1 MYGLLKS
8 TLREGLENEL
18 KGNGFAH
25 ELMFLLENQPDIPSR
40 EQLANMDPT
49 RNSPLKTLQNESG
62 KDPEA
67 TKDVRFEALYVSGI
81 RKFPSVGSRYTVK
94 FTDNG
99 EPVSSIIL
107 GINGVGKSTLYSSLE
122 YISLGRSFTAEERGY
137 KDDSDHEKDI
147 AAQKKYLVHHGGRTA
162 DAILQLY
169 TKNGER
175 TVLLDQQPSPMVPP
189 AFFCSE
195 YDIQEISHYGLSSKY
210 ICNQLGLG
218 NFHDLLL
225 EMAELRDSFEKHN
238 QTYIGN
244 AKNIDELKKSLALMM
259 FLVSN
264 SQTRVRPCERF
275 ISNAMKLAS
284 GDISWENLLKID
296 RLLNNLV
303 EMLGHSDMKNGKE
316 VYSFMKEAV
325 DSLQKNKDEYER
337 LKAIGDEDSQRR
349 MADLIMDCYI
359 AVTPLLKMWKVELER
374 CRDKSVYLYVISDQI
389 NIRSTLVEKQR
400 NLKTDSPLLAVGDE
414 YIELFNSTYAFLK
427 SKYKELL
434 QKYVGIINRMLPKV
448 FTRYFEEDIKAISI
462 ALAENGM
469 TIDANIYSRDA
480 KDATKPALFLNTFRF
495 KLFCFLLKF
504 SLACCVKSHHRIN
517 FPFVVDDVFD
527 ASDFDN
533 RTEAGRLISTM
544 EDRHDD
550 LEGMAEMPLQLIMFT
565 QDTIIAGVIRK
576 HSFGRG
582 RVKLSRLFHYTKAT
596 DKDIVENEREG
607 KVYVTI
613 EDRL

>member
-189 AFFCSE
+189 AFFC
-195 YDIQEISHYGLSSKY
+195 
-210 ICNQLGLG
+210 
-218 NFHDLLL
+218 
-225 EMAELRDSFEKHN
+225 
-238 QTYIGN
+238 IG
-244 AKNIDELKKSLALMM
+244 K
-259 FLVSN
+259 
-264 SQTRVRPCERF
+264 
-275 ISNAMKLAS
+275 
-284 GDISWENLLKID
+284 
-296 RLLNNLV
+296 
-303 EMLGHSDMKNGKE
+303 
-316 VYSFMKEAV
+316 
-325 DSLQKNKDEYER
+325 
-337 LKAIGDEDSQRR
+337 
-349 MADLIMDCYI
+349 
-359 AVTPLLKMWKVELER
+359 
-374 CRDKSVYLYVISDQI
+374 
-389 NIRSTLVEKQR
+389 
-400 NLKTDSPLLAVGDE
+400 
-414 YIELFNSTYAFLK
+414 
-427 SKYKELL
+427 
-434 QKYVGIINRMLPKV
+434 
-448 FTRYFEEDIKAISI
+448 
-462 ALAENGM
+462 
-469 TIDANIYSRDA
+469 
-480 KDATKPALFLNTFRF
+480 
-495 KLFCFLLKF
+495 
-504 SLACCVKSHHRIN
+504 
-517 FPFVVDDVFD
+517 
-527 ASDFDN
+527 
-533 RTEAGRLISTM
+533 
-544 EDRHDD
+544 
-550 LEGMAEMPLQLIMFT
+550 
-565 QDTIIAGVIRK
+565 
-576 HSFGRG
+576 
-582 RVKLSRLFHYTKAT
+582 
-596 DKDIVENEREG
+596 
-607 KVYVTI
+607 
-613 EDRL
+613 